1 MSVWQNRMLIY
12 EFITDKPNR
21 LFDSY
26 NRNEVKTKLVENKE
40 VRSEEQRCWQF
51 NTVAF
56 NCYATCMWAGFLS
69 VAFILSRSKCFQI
82 DQTVSYNAFRA
93 PLFLHNMCNMIY
105 YLLGLCRILLLSIGI
120 VCLFYLLFGGSMEMN
135 ASVYIMMNQDGSHV
149 VIIAFHEP
157 KWKIVSKLSS
167 STDFK

>member
-1 MSVWQNRMLIY
+1 MNLLPISPIDCSTRTIG
-12 EFITDKPNR
+12 
-21 LFDSY
+21 
-26 NRNEVKTKLVENKE
+26 TKLRRNWSKTRKCGAKNRDADSSILL
-40 VRSEEQRCWQF
+40 RSIVMRHVCGLVF
-51 NTVAF
+51 
-56 NCYATCMWAGFLS
+56 S
-69 VAFILSRSKCFQI
+69 VAFILSRLKCFQI